1 MMLMLVLIFAVVVIA
16 GISSTQNLKKS
27 DTEKSYDK
35 AISYIDKYMRRIK
48 VDISTST
55 RGVIVLAK
63 GRSDYGDWL
72 VMVTRVDDVGSGN
85 LKIYGHIFYN
95 ISEKKWYFSEG
106 DENYAWGKHK
116 QLGIL

>member
-1 MMLMLVLIFAVVVIA
+1 
-16 GISSTQNLKKS
+16 
-27 DTEKSYDK
+27 
-35 AISYIDKYMRRIK
+35 MRRIK

-95 ISEKKWYFSEG
+95 ITEKKWYFSEG
-106 DENYAWGKHK
+106 DENYAWGNINHWDFFEPTKEQK
-116 QLGIL
+116 QKIVDALREKGYKYVPVLNKIIYKR

>member
-1 MMLMLVLIFAVVVIA
+1 
-16 GISSTQNLKKS
+16 
-27 DTEKSYDK
+27 
-35 AISYIDKYMRRIK
+35 MRRIK
-48 VDISTST
+48 VDISTNT

-63 GRSDYGDWL
+63 GRGGRADWL

-106 DENYAWGKHK
+106 DENYAWGSINYWDFFEPTKEQK
-116 QLGIL
+116 QKIVDALREKGYKYVPVLNKIIYKR

>member
-1 MMLMLVLIFAVVVIA
+1 
-16 GISSTQNLKKS
+16 
-27 DTEKSYDK
+27 
-35 AISYIDKYMRRIK
+35 MRRIK

-95 ISEKKWYFSEG
+95 ISENKWYFSEG
-106 DENYAWGKHK
+106 DENYAWGSINHWDFFEPTKEQK
-116 QLGIL
+116 QKIVDALREKGYKYVPVLNKIIYKR

>member
-1 MMLMLVLIFAVVVIA
+1 
-16 GISSTQNLKKS
+16 
-27 DTEKSYDK
+27 
-35 AISYIDKYMRRIK
+35 MRRIK

-106 DENYAWGKHK
+106 DENYAWGNIDHWDFFEPTKEQK
-116 QLGIL
+116 QKIVDALREKGYKYVPVLNKIIYKR